1 MSWFVNSWLS
11 AFVVVVGIAF
21 IVIFIS
27 LYTRE
32 PRVKWVA
39 WEPAPIE
46 TVECGE
52 IAALSP
58 DEFRVWLA
66 PKDTRTLPQV
76 LACVL
81 EEARR

>member
-1 MSWFVNSWLS
+1 MSWPV
-11 AFVVVVGIAF
+11 AFF
-21 IVIFIS
+21 ILLGVAALTAAVTCTEEPNEWTAWS
-27 LYTRE
+27 L
-32 PRVKWVA
+32 P
-39 WEPAPIE
+39 PIE

>member
-1 MSWFVNSWLS
+1 MSWPV
-11 AFVVVVGIAF
+11 AFFILLGVAALTVVVTWTEEA
-21 IVIFIS
+21 
-27 LYTRE
+27 TE
-32 PRVKWVA
+32 WVA
-39 WEPAPIE
+39 WKPPAIE
-46 TVECGE
+46 NIVCGE

-76 LACVL
+76 MACIL